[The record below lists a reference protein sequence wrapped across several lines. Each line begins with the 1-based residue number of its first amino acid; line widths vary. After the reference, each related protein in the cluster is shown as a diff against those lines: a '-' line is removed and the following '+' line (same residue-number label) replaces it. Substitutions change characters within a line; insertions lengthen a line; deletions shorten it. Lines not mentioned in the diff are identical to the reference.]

1 MSLSINHLLFSK
13 KQGDILKTI
22 YIKNHDII
30 RLPKPVCAAIGNFD
44 GVHLGHQKLIEE
56 CKRHGYKSAV
66 LTFYPHPSVFLKKI
80 PNYPLVTPIE
90 HKIDIIGRMG
100 IDYLIIVEF
109 NDEVKDI
116 SKEDF
121 MQMMKQMNIVS
132 CVCGYD
138 FTFGKK
144 ALGNIRD
151 LDKHF
156 EFYEIKK
163 YVFDDVRVSTTYIRE
178 LLQVGDVK
186 MAARLLGRNY
196 SIRGEVIH
204 GSALGRIIGFPT
216 ANIEYSNYFLPAN
229 GVYFVTVNIDNNL
242 YFGMCNIGNNP
253 TFNYSHNKRV
263 EVNIFGL
270 NVDLYGKKIEVSF
283 YDKIREEKQF
293 KNKEELIEQLNKDK
307 TYCYQLSKNIN
318 LTK

>member
-1 MSLSINHLLFSK
+1 ME
-13 KQGDILKTI
+13 TI
-22 YIKNHDII
+22 YIKNNNIV

-100 IDYLIIVEF
+100 IDYLIIIEF
-109 NDEVKDI
+109 NDEVADI
-116 SKEDF
+116 SKEAF
-121 MQMMKQMNIVS
+121 IQMMKQMNIVS

-138 FTFGKK
+138 FTFGRK

-151 LDKHF
+151 LENEF

-178 LLQVGDVK
+178 LLQIGNVET
-186 MAARLLGRNY
+186 AAKLLGRNY
-196 SIRGEVIH
+196 SIIGNVIH
-204 GSALGRIIGFPT
+204 GSKLGRIIGFPT
-216 ANIEYSNYFLPAN
+216 ANVDYVNYFLPAN
-229 GVYFVTVNIDNNL
+229 GVYFVTVNIDNVL

-253 TFNYSHNKRV
+253 TFNFSHNKRV

-270 NVDLYGKKIEVSF
+270 DTDLYGKKIEVVF
-283 YDKIREEKQF
+283 YNKIREEKQF
-293 KNKEELIEQLNKDK
+293 KSKEELIEQLNIDK
-307 TYCYQLSKNIN
+307 KTCLNLSKKLNF
-318 LTK
+318 TK